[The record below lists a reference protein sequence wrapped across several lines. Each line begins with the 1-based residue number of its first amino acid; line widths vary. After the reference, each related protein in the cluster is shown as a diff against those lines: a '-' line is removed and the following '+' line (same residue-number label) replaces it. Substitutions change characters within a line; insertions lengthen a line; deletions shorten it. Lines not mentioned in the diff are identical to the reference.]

1 MSGKK
6 IVVFGNNGRH
16 PAIKAIML
24 AVRQALEDM
33 GKDVLYCDCMD
44 NESVNDVLDLMD
56 RQEIA

>member
-1 MSGKK
+1 MSGRK

-16 PAIKAIML
+16 TAIKAIML

-44 NESVNDVLDLMD
+44 TESVNDVEL
-56 RQEIA
+56 EYK